1 MKLQNSFRDY
11 TAESALFV
19 RRALVAFLGILL
31 LTGVLIANLY
41 NLQIVRFTDYQTRSN
56 ENRIKLVPI
65 APSRGIIYD
74 RNGIPLALNRT
85 IYQIEMMPEK
95 VDNVQQTLDA
105 LRSVVDLTDDDIA
118 AFRKERARS
127 HRFTSIPV
135 KTNLTEVQVA
145 RFAVNQY
152 RFPGWKLKAINAVTI
167 PTVQR

>member
-65 APSRGIIYD
+65 APQSRHYL
-74 RNGIPLALNRT
+74 RPQWHSSRT
-85 IYQIEMMPEK
+85 QPHHLP
-95 VDNVQQTLDA
+95 D
-105 LRSVVDLTDDDIA
+105 
-118 AFRKERARS
+118 
-127 HRFTSIPV
+127 
-135 KTNLTEVQVA
+135 
-145 RFAVNQY
+145 
-152 RFPGWKLKAINAVTI
+152 
-167 PTVQR
+167 

>member
-74 RNGIPLALNRT
+74 RNGKEYKSIMGYVPREEIEKPIGELLN
-85 IYQIEMMPEK
+85 K
-95 VDNVQQTLDA
+95 
-105 LRSVVDLTDDDIA
+105 
-118 AFRKERARS
+118 
-127 HRFTSIPV
+127 
-135 KTNLTEVQVA
+135 
-145 RFAVNQY
+145 
-152 RFPGWKLKAINAVTI
+152 
-167 PTVQR
+167 